1 MVSLWLTVIEIKMIG
16 KVVELKEGL
25 TCARKMQVAICSR
38 MIVTSM
44 MMMIVMIVVIIRP
57 AMFQ

>member
-1 MVSLWLTVIEIKMIG
+1 MIG
-16 KVVELKEGL
+16 EVVELKEGL
-25 TCARKMQVAICSR
+25 TWLRKMEVAICSR

-44 MMMIVMIVVIIRP
+44 TMMIVMIVVIIRP